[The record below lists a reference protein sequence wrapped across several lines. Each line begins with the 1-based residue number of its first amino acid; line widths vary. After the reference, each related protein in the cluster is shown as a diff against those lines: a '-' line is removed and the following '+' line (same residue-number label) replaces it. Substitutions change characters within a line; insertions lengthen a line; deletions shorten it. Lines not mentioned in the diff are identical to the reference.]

1 MRLWENREHFEIRGS
16 LKSYLMTAV
25 KNNSLEELKHENVIR
40 NYQDYAIAHNNSFD
54 YDVDNYILYSELNQ
68 QLQKELDKL
77 PKEMR
82 EVFEMHRF
90 KNKKYHEIANE
101 LNVSVRTIENRISKV
116 LEVLRKKMEG
126 FYDFILC
133 FFTLLSH

>member
-1 MRLWENREHFEIRGS
+1 
-16 LKSYLMTAV
+16 MT
-25 KNNSLEELKHENVIR
+25 H
-40 NYQDYAIAHNNSFD
+40 
-54 YDVDNYILYSELNQ
+54 LYSELNQ
-68 QLQKELDKL
+68 QLQKELNKL

-116 LEVLRKKMEG
+116 LEVLRKNMKG
-126 FYDFILC
+126 FYNFILYS
-133 FFTLLSH
+133 FL